1 MKIIG
6 LTGGTGSGKGF
17 VASYLK
23 NNGAYIIDADEI
35 AHRIIL
41 KGEPAYKEIVDFY
54 SKQVIIKYDAG
65 VVTFNGDDLVVSK
78 MLDDELLI
86 IGKLSSIEYN

>member
-35 AHRIIL
+35 AHRII
-41 KGEPAYKEIVDFY
+41 F
-54 SKQVIIKYDAG
+54 
-65 VVTFNGDDLVVSK
+65 
-78 MLDDELLI
+78 
-86 IGKLSSIEYN
+86 